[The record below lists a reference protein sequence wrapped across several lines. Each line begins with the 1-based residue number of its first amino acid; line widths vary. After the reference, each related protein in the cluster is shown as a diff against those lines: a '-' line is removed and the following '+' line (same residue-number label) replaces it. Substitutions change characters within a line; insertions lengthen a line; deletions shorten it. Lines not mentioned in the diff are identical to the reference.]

1 MEAIWKVLAP
11 FFADRGYTL
20 WPNGHISMS
29 TSSVDDVSANGY
41 MYDASP
47 FHESDKS
54 WDSLRPILSYKSR
67 NALTRAA
74 RTSDGRDVV
83 LKVLAI
89 GNQGKEHLEILDM
102 LARGPYS
109 LITANHTLPLLELI
123 VLDDIT
129 FGVFPKVGY
138 SCSEMYGGWAKS
150 SVRDVL
156 EMIVQCLEAL
166 VFLHYSVKVAHRD
179 VFKDNLVIQWLPETL
194 RAERELTASRPRVY
208 MIGFDLA
215 VSFPED
221 SPPEEH
227 RPVAP
232 ETLSDKP
239 YDPFKVDVWQLGMS
253 FSDFK
258 STIPA
263 IDKVLNS
270 LTDPDPATRP
280 TAYEAMTALLNAVSE
295 LPPVSLLIEPHLEP
309 RRLEPEPGPGPA
321 TP

>member
-1 MEAIWKVLAP
+1 
-11 FFADRGYTL
+11 
-20 WPNGHISMS
+20 
-29 TSSVDDVSANGY
+29 

-47 FHESDKS
+47 LRDSDKA
-54 WDSLRPILSYKSR
+54 WDSLQPILSYKSR

-74 RTSDGRDVV
+74 RGSDGRVVV

-89 GNQGKEHLEILDM
+89 GEEGKAHLEILDM

-156 EMIVQCLEAL
+156 EMIIQCLE
-166 VFLHYSVKVAHRD
+166 D
-179 VFKDNLVIQWLPETL
+179 VFKDNFVIQWLPETL

-227 RPVAP
+227 
-232 ETLSDKP
+232 
-239 YDPFKVDVWQLGMS
+239 
-253 FSDFK
+253 

-263 IDKVLNS
+263 VDKVLES

-280 TAYEAMTALLNAVSE
+280 TAYEAMTALLKAVSE
-295 LPPVSLLIEPHLEP
+295 VPPVSLLIEPHLEP